1 MVFNYLF
8 ICYLFV
14 NGTEIHRF
22 KAKDSQIAVA
32 VLLYLGGI
40 LKDWSVDKMKKNQ
53 DLMDRFMTLVL
64 IMMLLLFMIY

>member
-22 KAKDSQIAVA
+22 KAKESQIAVA

-40 LKDWSVDKMKKNQ
+40 LEDWSVDKTKKKQ
-53 DLMDRFMTLVL
+53 D
-64 IMMLLLFMIY
+64 